1 MPRPTPFPSRTVFC
15 ALALMVATVACN
27 SDGVTNP
34 EADIPGT
41 YSLKTVNG
49 SPLPYTVVDSE
60 GSYIIVSDVMTL
72 DKDKT
77 WKESI
82 SYRLDQ
88 TTPIVAEPDWDRGT
102 WTLAGGVLTFH
113 STAYS
118 DEPAY
123 TATHSGN
130 TLTVTALGLVQVFQK

>member
-1 MPRPTPFPSRTVFC
+1 MPRSTPFPSRIVFC

-34 EADIPGT
+34 EAEVAGT

-60 GSYIIVSDVMTL
+60 GSYIIVTDVMTL
-72 DKDKT
+72 NKDKT

-82 SYRLDQ
+82 SYQLDQ
-88 TTPIVAEPDWDRGT
+88 TTPIVAEPDWDGGT
-102 WTLAGGVLTFH
+102 WTLAGDVLTFR
-113 STAYS
+113 STY
-118 DEPAY
+118 DPNEPPY
-123 TATHSGN
+123 TATHSAN
-130 TLTVTALGLVQVFQK
+130 TLTVTALGLLQVFQK